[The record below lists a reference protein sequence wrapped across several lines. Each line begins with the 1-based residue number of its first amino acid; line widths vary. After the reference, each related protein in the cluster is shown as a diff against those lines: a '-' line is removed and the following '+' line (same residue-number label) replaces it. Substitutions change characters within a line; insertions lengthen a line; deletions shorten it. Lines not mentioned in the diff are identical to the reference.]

1 LEPWLRKA
9 FPVPKNQTQET
20 SVDLQIFGALPISFL
35 AMLLLLCSS
44 AGALRLIFVGLLQHP
59 TCPPDVQAHAL
70 YLLEVLPV
78 LYHQLVEV
86 VEGHRQGV

>member
-1 LEPWLRKA
+1 
-9 FPVPKNQTQET
+9 
-20 SVDLQIFGALPISFL
+20 
-35 AMLLLLCSS
+35 M
-44 AGALRLIFVGLLQHP
+44 IFVGLLQHP